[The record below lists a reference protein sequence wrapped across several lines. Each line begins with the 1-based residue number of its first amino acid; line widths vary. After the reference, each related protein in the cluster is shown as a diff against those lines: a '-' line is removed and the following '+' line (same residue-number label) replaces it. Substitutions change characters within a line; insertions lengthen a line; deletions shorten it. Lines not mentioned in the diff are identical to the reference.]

1 MKCDYCKIQY
11 DTPDNVCPVC
21 GMSPRKRWLK
31 ILCQLGE
38 GLLWLFWVASCCMIP
53 TGITLGNPI
62 QVIVGCIL
70 LLPAFYYIIRKFIG
84 RKHRYIL
91 CFLRTIIVLGGFLL
105 VGIFTTT
112 DYEFSREDAIRYAK
126 EALEVRYEHDASF
139 SYQDCSI
146 TVGKMTEYDLLPV
159 AVKFSYHID
168 DGYGK
173 SLEKK
178 STYVFYWNQLKN
190 CYEHEH
196 WEFVETDREYWGE
209 DYKGEAETVGE
220 AAGQNSRWTK
230 ERVIWKVCYILPII
244 LLLLLIRWK
253 NHTKLS
259 QRRVIWKTV
268 GLVLAGAVLS
278 GYITAILG
286 NIAVIDEYGRLQ
298 LFAVLI
304 VFIYACLEEIVK
316 FVSAWIASD
325 KFQNCDKVTIL
336 YSCVL
341 AAAVFSVMENLFR
354 EPPASGKMVFFILIP
369 VLLAPNHLL
378 MTSVF
383 AYYYMKKKWKFGLV
397 LSTLIHGGHNLLSYL
412 VWNDAFMSSDSPR
425 YLFTFFAAGFC
436 YYFFLLRIHFY
447 AVKRIEYTEK
457 TAGETDEKNK
467 YGNLDH
473 DVAGGD
479 LSDGLPE
486 RIDETREKL

>member
-31 ILCQLGE
+31 ILCRLGE
-38 GLLWLFWVASCCMIP
+38 GFLWLFWAAACCMIP
-53 TGITLGNPI
+53 AGITLGNPI
-62 QVIVGCIL
+62 QVIIGCIL
-70 LLPAFYYIIRKFIG
+70 LLPALYYIMRKLIG
-84 RKHRYIL
+84 RKHRYLL
-91 CFLRTIIVLGGFLL
+91 CVLRMIAVLGGYLL
-105 VGIFTTT
+105 VLFFSTT

-139 SYQDCSI
+139 SYQNCSI
-146 TVGKMTEYDLLPV
+146 TVGEMTEYDLLPV
-159 AVKFSYHID
+159 AVKLSYRID

-173 SLEKK
+173 LLEKK
-178 STYVFYWNQLKN
+178 ATYVFYWNQLKN

-196 WEFVETDREYWGE
+196 WEFVEADREYWGE
-209 DYKGEAETVGE
+209 DYKEEAGTTGGIT
-220 AAGQNSRWTK
+220 GQNLKWTK
-230 ERVIWKVCYILPII
+230 ERVIWKVCYIFPII

-259 QRRVIWKTV
+259 RRRVIWKTM
-268 GLVLAGAVLS
+268 GIVLAGAILS
-278 GYITAILG
+278 SYITTILG
-286 NIAVIDEYGRLQ
+286 NMIVIDEYGKIQ
-298 LFAVLI
+298 LFAVFM
-304 VFIYACLEEIVK
+304 VFIYAGLEELVK
-316 FVSAWIASD
+316 FTSAWLASD
-325 KFQNCDKVTIL
+325 KFQNCDKVRIL
-336 YSCVL
+336 YSSVF
-341 AAAVFSVMENLFR
+341 AAAVFSVTENLFR
-354 EPPASGKMVFFILIP
+354 EPPTSGKMVFFILIP

-383 AYYYMKKKWKFGLV
+383 AYYYMKKKWKSGLV
-397 LSTLIHGGHNLLSYL
+397 LSALIHGGHNLLSYL
-412 VWNDAFMSSDSPR
+412 IWNGAFMSSDSPR
-425 YLFTFFAAGFC
+425 YLLTFFVAGFC

-467 YGNLDH
+467 YGNMDR
-473 DVAGGD
+473 DAYGGN
-479 LSDGLPE
+479 LSDGLSE